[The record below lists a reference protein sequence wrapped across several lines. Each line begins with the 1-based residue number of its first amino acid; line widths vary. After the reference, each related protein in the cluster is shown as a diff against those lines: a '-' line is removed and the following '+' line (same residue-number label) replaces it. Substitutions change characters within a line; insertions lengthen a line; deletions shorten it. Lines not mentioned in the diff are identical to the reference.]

1 MAVNLQKGQKISL
14 NKEAGSALTQVVMG
28 LGWDAAKKKGFLG
41 NLVGSV
47 TSGEGMVLKF
57 SGQGQ
62 VLVCSRNKDNFL
74 AWLASKISSKS
85 S

>member
-1 MAVNLQKGQKISL
+1 MPKALLSVCL
-14 NKEAGSALTQVVMG
+14 SAATN
-28 LGWDAAKKKGFLG
+28 ANRGFLG

-62 VLVCSRNKDNFL
+62 VLVCSRNKESFL
-74 AWLASKISSKS
+74 AWLASKISPRS
-85 S
+85 